1 MNLFSVL
8 GEAIRKYAAG
18 YEESFGVNIHDY
30 VSLPSLAQS
39 IAFKFYGDNCAPI
52 YSFGQEFG
60 WINEEIRDHLI
71 GGLVMVFKEKVLIVS
86 DFFIRIILFYFC
98 QPL

>member
-1 MNLFSVL
+1 MFSVL
-8 GEAIRKYAAG
+8 SEAIRKYAAG